1 MNYLKFYLKNTHINK
16 KKSKW
21 DSKQPEGIIKNKA
34 KINDTETKEN
44 RQTQYNEKL
53 ALWNE
58 S

>member
-21 DSKQPEGIIKNKA
+21 DSKPEGIIKNKA